1 MIHKLYALSYVPPD
15 QVIPLYKEH
24 IIPEIEDKI
33 DSDKDWSEQA
43 EDLEEFGFYYENT
56 WIEKRSGRSPLFPVE
71 LWNHYQTILDDGVAT
86 NNMLE
91 SFNRTWNKLAG
102 KSPNVW
108 ELREIMV
115 KQEAEARRTFLKN
128 SVGADMSTNTGRKER
143 SLSNNARLKFLV
155 SSCFNTTPKKDYI
168 QMVAHELMRS

>member
-1 MIHKLYALSYVPPD
+1 MFLPTRSFLSTRST
-15 QVIPLYKEH
+15 L
-24 IIPEIEDKI
+24 
-33 DSDKDWSEQA
+33 SRRLRTSLTATRTAWSEQA

-115 KQEAEARRTFLKN
+115 KQEAEARRTFLK
-128 SVGADMSTNTGRKER
+128 SA
-143 SLSNNARLKFLV
+143 
-155 SSCFNTTPKKDYI
+155 P
-168 QMVAHELMRS
+168 